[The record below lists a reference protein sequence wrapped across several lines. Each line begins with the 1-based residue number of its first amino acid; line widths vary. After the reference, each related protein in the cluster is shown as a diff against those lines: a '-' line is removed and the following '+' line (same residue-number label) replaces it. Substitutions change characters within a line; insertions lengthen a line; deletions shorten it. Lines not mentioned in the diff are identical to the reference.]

1 MTCHRVKKP
10 LAHPCFRYKE
20 ETGVFLME
28 QRKKDG
34 RRKVVIMDL
43 EALVPKAAKAYSGQL
58 RREVNAECEKLG
70 KKPIEDDDSDE
81 ETEEKTVSAT
91 DPDCVWQKGTNENS
105 LGLLREFYPQVRKLP
120 CVAPAALKRNPAL
133 LLTPG
138 LVRFLI
144 SVLLRSCETLDC
156 PPVALSLTN
165 HYFMKNIYV
174 HFQGPFP

>member
-34 RRKVVIMDL
+34 RRKVVMVDL

-105 LGLLREFYPQVRKLP
+105 LGLLREFYPKGRKLP

-133 LLTPG
+133 INAGPRKVPNFRSAQELWDFG
-138 LVRFLI
+138 L
-144 SVLLRSCETLDC
+144 SSCCT
-156 PPVALSLTN
+156 
-165 HYFMKNIYV
+165 
-174 HFQGPFP
+174 